1 MDHIRFIGEQVYQ
14 QSDDFVENSKSA
26 VNAYIMMLKYKKIEP
41 LDDEQRKFLRDI
53 LTEEDIAKF
62 ELEIA
67 KINN

>member
-1 MDHIRFIGEQVYQ
+1 MDPIRFIGERVYQ

-41 LDDEQRKFLRDI
+41 LDDEKRKFLRDI